1 MSVRQPGVR
10 PCPCGGASYAS
21 CCEPLH
27 DGRQEA
33 TTALEL
39 MRSRYSAF
47 AVGKGNYLF
56 RSWDPATRP
65 DSIEASALEWTG
77 LEILEVVAGQAGD
90 DTGIVEFVASYRGGQ
105 LHERSLFRWRRT
117 RWVYVAAAS

>member
-1 MSVRQPGVR
+1 MTSR
-10 PCPCGGASYAS
+10 PCPCGEASYAA

-27 DGRQEA
+27 NGTRA
-33 TTALEL
+33 AATALEL

-47 AVGKGNYLF
+47 AVGNANYLF

-65 DSIEASALEWTG
+65 DTIDLSSTQWTG
-77 LEILEVVAGQAGD
+77 LEIIEVVAGEPGD
-90 DTGIVEFVASYRGGQ
+90 DTGIVEFVASYRGGR

-117 RWVYVAAAS
+117 RWVYVDAAQ